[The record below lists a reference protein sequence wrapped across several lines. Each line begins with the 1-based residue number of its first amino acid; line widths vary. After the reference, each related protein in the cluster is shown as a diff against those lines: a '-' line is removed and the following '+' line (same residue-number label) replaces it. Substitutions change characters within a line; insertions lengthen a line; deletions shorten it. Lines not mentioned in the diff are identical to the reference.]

1 MPASAFA
8 IEIGELIPSGI
19 FLLLALVLPFVFY
32 HVGGGFLH
40 RLQKHLPEWLCI
52 LTESYLK
59 PLAWALRQTL
69 FFAAVGLLPL
79 VQKHATVA
87 GFLGTLSTLLN
98 IYFLALGAWRSA
110 PMCRLLLRSAQN
122 HLDLATNQT
131 MARFFE
137 NIFRALVL
145 LFAGI
150 AISLAAQSTLSNLI
164 AGVALVLEHPFGI
177 GDYIV
182 LGSLEGTVEDI
193 SFRSTKFRPPDNV
206 VVSIEN
212 SKVASEYIC
221 NCDQRK
227 SRLWDFTVG
236 VTYDTPRETL
246 EVLCRDLTAVLQN
259 DPAVLADKVTVTVDT
274 FNAYSI
280 DLRCRMYVTTT
291 RLADFLQAKN
301 RLNLQIMDAV
311 HKDGCDFA
319 FPTTTIEM
327 AEKK

>member
-1 MPASAFA
+1 
-8 IEIGELIPSGI
+8 
-19 FLLLALVLPFVFY
+19 
-32 HVGGGFLH
+32 
-40 RLQKHLPEWLCI
+40 
-52 LTESYLK
+52 
-59 PLAWALRQTL
+59 
-69 FFAAVGLLPL
+69 
-79 VQKHATVA
+79 
-87 GFLGTLSTLLN
+87 
-98 IYFLALGAWRSA
+98 
-110 PMCRLLLRSAQN
+110 
-122 HLDLATNQT
+122 

-150 AISLAAQSTLSNLI
+150 AMLDTMGVPVTGLLTGAGRCRHRHLACGAVHPIEPHCRCSAGAGAFLWNWGLHRAGQS
-164 AGVALVLEHPFGI
+164 GGHG
-177 GDYIV
+177 G
-182 LGSLEGTVEDI
+182 GI
-193 SFRSTKFRPPDNV
+193 SFRSTKFRTPDNV

-259 DPAVLADKVTVTVDT
+259 DPEVLADKVTVTVDT
-274 FNAYSI
+274 FKAYSI

-301 RLNLQIMDAV
+301 R
-311 HKDGCDFA
+311 
-319 FPTTTIEM
+319 
-327 AEKK
+327 

>member
-1 MPASAFA
+1 M
-8 IEIGELIPSGI
+8 
-19 FLLLALVLPFVFY
+19 
-32 HVGGGFLH
+32 
-40 RLQKHLPEWLCI
+40 
-52 LTESYLK
+52 
-59 PLAWALRQTL
+59 
-69 FFAAVGLLPL
+69 
-79 VQKHATVA
+79 
-87 GFLGTLSTLLN
+87 
-98 IYFLALGAWRSA
+98 
-110 PMCRLLLRSAQN
+110 
-122 HLDLATNQT
+122 
-131 MARFFE
+131 
-137 NIFRALVL
+137 
-145 LFAGI
+145 
-150 AISLAAQSTLSNLI
+150 
-164 AGVALVLEHPFGI
+164 LEHPFGI

-193 SFRSTKFRPPDNV
+193 SFRSTKFRTPDNV

-259 DPAVLADKVTVTVDT
+259 DPEVLADKVTVTVDT

-301 RLNLQIMDAV
+301 RLNLQIMDVV